1 MLISNSPNVEQM
13 FNVDFLFFLS
23 NCLIN
28 MFNSFDD
35 PYVRVGGL
43 RVGERDIPA
52 SMPRASKCVSS
63 CRQLQA
69 DALLPGCIDSLFE
82 MKRNT
87 CTGTRRL
94 VDGGTWVQTW
104 LQPGLD

>member
-35 PYVRVGGL
+35 PYGVGGGPRL
-43 RVGERDIPA
+43 RNIAV
-52 SMPRASKCVSS
+52 RAYKK
-63 CRQLQA
+63 
-69 DALLPGCIDSLFE
+69 LLLRGLLH
-82 MKRNT
+82 R
-87 CTGTRRL
+87 TG
-94 VDGGTWVQTW
+94 
-104 LQPGLD
+104 